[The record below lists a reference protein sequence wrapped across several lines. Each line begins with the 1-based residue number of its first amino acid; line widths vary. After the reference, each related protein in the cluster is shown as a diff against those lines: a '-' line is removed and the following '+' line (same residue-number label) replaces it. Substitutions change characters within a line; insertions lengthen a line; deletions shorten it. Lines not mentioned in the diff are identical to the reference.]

1 MVTPFSAHNLLE
13 HACPMADV
21 LGHIS
26 AQLVEFRA
34 LKEKKPLVQ
43 RH

>member
-1 MVTPFSAHNLLE
+1 MTPFSVDNLLE

-26 AQLVEFRA
+26 AQLVEFKA
-34 LKEKKPLVQ
+34 LKEKQPLVQ
-43 RH
+43 SH

>member
-1 MVTPFSAHNLLE
+1 MTPFSTHNLLE

-26 AQLVEFRA
+26 AQLTEFKA
-34 LKEKKPLVQ
+34 LKEKKPHVQ
-43 RH
+43 PH